1 MALLQGGHASD
12 HSLCACECVK
22 NMCTCTCMPMYV
34 SMFLH
39 GLFNLH
45 VKSRGLMI
53 LALTVRTMD
62 LRYNIIIMLEYGKL
76 Y

>member
-1 MALLQGGHASD
+1 MQVITV
-12 HSLCACECVK
+12 CVHVSVSRI
-22 NMCTCTCMPMYV
+22 CVHVHVYTCMPMYV

-45 VKSRGLMI
+45 LKSRGLMI

-62 LRYNIIIMLEYGKL
+62 LRYNIIMLEYGK
-76 Y
+76 